1 MDDHWTGDEAV
12 LIVRVWTE
20 PQHSGGGFRAR
31 IVELADDP
39 GGGPAAEP
47 PSVAVTSPEAVLER
61 VGAFLEAFQR
71 REAEP
76 GNQSHRSG
84 S

>member
-31 IVELADDP
+31 IVEITDEPGSGGADS
-39 GGGPAAEP
+39 
-47 PSVAVTSPEAVLER
+47 PSVAVTSPQAVLDR
-61 VGAFLEAFQR
+61 VNAFLEAYQR
-71 REAEP
+71 GQPEH
-76 GNQSHRSG
+76 GNQSHG